1 LLERFHV
8 PEEDAV
14 RVRESDLRAI
24 TERFFEKLGMPA
36 ADAKRAADVIITAD
50 LCGVE
55 THGVSNMLRL
65 YQEWFNQ
72 GIVNPRPDWKVVR
85 ETASC
90 ANVDCDRGLG
100 LALVPRG
107 MEIAIEKAKAT
118 GVGMV
123 TLGNCGHSGMV
134 GYHAMMA
141 LEHDMIGVC
150 CSASSGSTVPTFSS
164 EPVMGTNPLAV
175 AAPAGEEAPFV
186 FDAATSA
193 VAGNKVVLAKRM
205 GVNLA
210 PGWVAKPD
218 GTPIMEE
225 APAPDEF
232 MFLPLGGNRELGSHK
247 GYSLAMI
254 VDILGAVLSGHPAG
268 PMSASVH
275 NQHHYVAAYLIDA
288 FVDIAEF
295 KKDMDEYLRAL
306 RSLRPAPGHD
316 RVIYAGLPE
325 AEARADRTTNGIPLH
340 PEVIDWFKAMCG
352 EMEIPF
358 TL

>member
-1 LLERFHV
+1 MLERFHV
-8 PEEDAV
+8 PDEVAV

-55 THGVSNMLRL
+55 THGVSNMLRA

-85 ETASC
+85 ESPSC
-90 ANVDCDRGLG
+90 ANIDCDRGLG
-100 LALVPRG
+100 LAVIPRG
-107 MEIAIEKAKAT
+107 MEIAIDKARET

-123 TLGNCGHSGMV
+123 TLGNCRHSGMV

-141 LEHDMIGVC
+141 LEHDMIGVS
-150 CSASSGSTVPTFSS
+150 CSASSGSVVPTFSS
-164 EPVMGTNPLAV
+164 EAVLGTNPLAV

-193 VAGNKVVLAKRM
+193 VAGNKIVLAKRM

-210 PGWVAKPD
+210 PGWVATPD

-225 APAPDEF
+225 EPAPDEF
-232 MFLPLGGNRELGSHK
+232 VFLPLGSTRELGSHK
-247 GYSLAMI
+247 GYSVAMV

-275 NQHHYVAAYLIDA
+275 HQHHHVAAYLIDA
-288 FVDIAEF
+288 FIDVAEF
-295 KKDMDEYLRAL
+295 KRDMDKYLRAL
-306 RSLRPAPGHD
+306 RSLKPAPGHD
-316 RVIYAGLPE
+316 RVVYAGLPE
-325 AEARADRTTNGIPLH
+325 AEARADRMANGIPLH
-340 PEVIDWFKAMCG
+340 PEVIDWFKAMCA

-358 TL
+358 SL